1 MFSRHRGYKTYH
13 GSKPAKTKKSWSFL
27 PFLRR
32 RAKTKRLDYGKKLF
46 RNPYSSKYPLIKRT
60 KAPKTKIAIG
70 LLALLGTLG
79 ILFFHPYFNITQIEL
94 KNLERISASSLNNI
108 VNGVLEQKRWWFFNG
123 HNLFLANT
131 NKIDKTIK
139 DNYALENLE
148 IKTIWPRTLKISLKE
163 KTSRLILQNI
173 IPQMNGEPRNYYY
186 LLDSE
191 GRVIQEVKSEEI
203 GNLAYFNLPYLQ
215 RQNLKEIKIGNQLI
229 SAATIE
235 FLNFLQQKIPEKTKV
250 HIASSHF
257 DNEAEEGRVAHLTT
271 TEGWE
276 IFVDRQNDWDKQL
289 QVLTVFL
296 RDKIKNDRS
305 RLHYIDVRY
314 ENRSYFQ

>member
-1 MFSRHRGYKTYH
+1 MFNRHRGYKTYH
-13 GSKPAKTKKSWSFL
+13 GSKPVKTKKFWSFL
-27 PFLRR
+27 SFLPRR
-32 RAKTKRLDYGKKLF
+32 SKVKRLDYGKKF
-46 RNPYSSKYPLIKRT
+46 FHNPYSSKYPLIKRT
-60 KAPKTKIAIG
+60 RAPRTKITIG
-70 LLALLGTLG
+70 LLAILGTLG

-108 VNGVLEQKRWWFFNG
+108 VNEILGQKRWWFFNG
-123 HNLFLANT
+123 RNLFLANT
-131 NKIDKTIK
+131 NKIEEAIK
-139 DNYALENLE
+139 NHYALENLN
-148 IKTIWPRTLKISLKE
+148 IKTIWPRALNISLKE
-163 KTSRLILQNI
+163 KASRLILQNI
-173 IPQMNGEPRNYYY
+173 IPQINGEPKNYYY

-191 GRVIQEVKSEEI
+191 GKVIQEVKAEEI
-203 GNLAYFNLPYLQ
+203 GNPAYFNLPYLQ
-215 RQNLKEIKIGNQLI
+215 RQNLKDIKVGGQLI

-235 FLNFLQQKIPEKTKV
+235 FLNFLQQQIPEKTKIN
-250 HIASSHF
+250 IASSYF
-257 DNEAEEGRVAHLTT
+257 DNEAEEGRVVHLTT